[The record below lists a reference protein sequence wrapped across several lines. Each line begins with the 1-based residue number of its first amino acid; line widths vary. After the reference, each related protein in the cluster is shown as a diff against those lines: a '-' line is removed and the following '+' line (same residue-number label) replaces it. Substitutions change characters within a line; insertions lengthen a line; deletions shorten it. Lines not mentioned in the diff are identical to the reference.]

1 MIHHCDVVA
10 TPRRVTVIPA
20 VPAAEPSR
28 MRRAFLGLLSGIGLL
43 LTLVAASLGA
53 QPARPARPTADSA
66 KAAPVRNIAWT
77 SNKRSFAVGDI
88 IRVVVDEYALAQANK
103 DNTNSASR
111 RRQLDVGINPPQM
124 GTGTGGLGAI
134 DGSMEAGDGSTSQQR
149 GNATRGTRYDAEIP
163 VRVVAVTPDGL
174 LQVKGTK
181 LIDVDKNKQT
191 LTLSGFVRP
200 LDVNSRDAV
209 GSDAIA
215 DMQLAYASKGSLGK
229 PKSGIITRIVGL
241 LWP

>member
-53 QPARPARPTADSA
+53 QPARPARPTADS
-66 KAAPVRNIAWT
+66 T
-77 SNKRSFAVGDI
+77 
-88 IRVVVDEYALAQANK
+88 
-103 DNTNSASR
+103 ASR